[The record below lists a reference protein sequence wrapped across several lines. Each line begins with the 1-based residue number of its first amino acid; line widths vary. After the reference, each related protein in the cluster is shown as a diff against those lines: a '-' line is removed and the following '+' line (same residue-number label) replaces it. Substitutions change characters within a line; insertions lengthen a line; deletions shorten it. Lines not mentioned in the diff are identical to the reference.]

1 MNEIQKCINTIYFV
15 VNHIKEEL
23 ENLRD
28 VSSCD
33 FDNLKLKKKSN

>member
-23 ENLRD
+23 ENVRD
-28 VSSCD
+28 INNCN
-33 FDNLKLKKKSN
+33 FENIKITKKK